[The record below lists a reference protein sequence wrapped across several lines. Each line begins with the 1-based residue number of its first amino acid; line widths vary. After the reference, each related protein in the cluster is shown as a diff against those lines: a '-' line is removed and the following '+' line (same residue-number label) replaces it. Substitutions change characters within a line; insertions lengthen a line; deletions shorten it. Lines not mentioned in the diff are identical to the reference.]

1 MWVDDALI
9 LMSESGV
16 IRMTAYLVSKDRGNS
31 WEIMKVHSLGGT
43 ARVKPSDFEGTK
55 LIILNDY

>member
-1 MWVDDALI
+1 
-9 LMSESGV
+9 MSESGV

-43 ARVKPSDFEGTK
+43 ARVKSSDFEGSK